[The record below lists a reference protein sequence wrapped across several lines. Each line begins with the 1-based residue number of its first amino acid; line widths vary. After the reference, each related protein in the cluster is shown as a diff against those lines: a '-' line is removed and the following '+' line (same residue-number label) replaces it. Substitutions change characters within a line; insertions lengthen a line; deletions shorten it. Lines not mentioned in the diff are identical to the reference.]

1 MILQAESKKLYT
13 PQEYLNLEETSE
25 LRHEYIQGEIIPMTG
40 GTPEHNELV
49 SILNAIIRVEL
60 RGKPYSI
67 FVADQ
72 RLWIPAQNLYTYPDI
87 MVVPRPLERQPGRSD
102 TLMNPILITEVLSK
116 STKGYDRDEKFA
128 AYRTLPTFQEYL
140 LVDQYTPHVEQ
151 YVKTQANKWIF
162 TEYQGLDAKISLES
176 IPCEILLAD
185 LYSDLEL

>member
-40 GTPEHNELV
+40 GTLEHNELV
-49 SILNAIIRVEL
+49 SILNAILRVEL

>member
-49 SILNAIIRVEL
+49 SILNAILRVEL